1 MAATDNQE
9 AAGASAGLDLDV
21 ETEHLKTFGE
31 KMWNAANAFS
41 AEVIKAGNSSF
52 EVPAPEF
59 VEMVEFAKK
68 ITDDTVEAN
77 RFTAD
82 AANGLMSYGS
92 AAIVSFN
99 KYGWGDD
106 QARLSLQD
114 VRDAMKAT
122 EQPGSAS
129 RNATAA

>member
-1 MAATDNQE
+1 
-9 AAGASAGLDLDV
+9 
-21 ETEHLKTFGE
+21 
-31 KMWNAANAFS
+31 MWNAANAFS

-122 EQPGSAS
+122 EQAGSAS